1 MFFWK
6 KPQKPA
12 LNRSVVEI
20 EYFIN
25 DVMFLDLDLE
35 ETESPPNHKDFLSV
49 YKAVLLPAGDK
60 HIVFLPNDRTGTCF
74 YNKLDTVV
82 DTSSI
87 IGNDAFPDFV
97 TISWWNSN
105 LHIYT
110 DKGLCSLLAPH
121 EELDNLMLFGKT
133 SFISNN
139 DLIINK
145 QDKLSIPCSFED
157 GGPVEWKEIECDLS
171 EKEVTYYNEAAAIR
185 IRANSGPE
193 TFSVSLSN

>member
-6 KPQKPA
+6 KQQKPT

-25 DVMFLDLDLE
+25 DVMFLDLEQSELI
-35 ETESPPNHKDFLSV
+35 PNYKDFLSI
-49 YKAVLLPAGDK
+49 YKVVLLPAGDK
-60 HIVFLPNDRTGTCF
+60 HIVFVPNDRTGTCF
-74 YNKLDTVV
+74 YNKLETVV

-97 TISWWNSN
+97 TISWWNCN

-121 EELDNLMLFGKT
+121 KELDNLMLFGKT
-133 SFISNN
+133 SFISDNG
-139 DLIINK
+139 LIKNK

-157 GGPVEWKEIECDLS
+157 GGPVEWEEIECDLS
-171 EKEVTYYNEAAAIR
+171 EKEVTYYNETAAIR
-185 IRANSGPE
+185 IRANSSPE
-193 TFSVSLSN
+193 TFSVNLSN